1 MKFWRAIAYLINK
14 LWLLLAILLVTSAV
28 LLSAA
33 RFALPHLDHYRT
45 DIERFVAR
53 QYGQE
58 VGIGALNAK
67 WTSRGPTLVL
77 EHVEL
82 VTDERLPFE
91 LEVGE
96 IHVVLSFWQSLVDRQ
111 LVFEEFVL
119 DNISLELYL
128 HQGSSSKLPLLEAL
142 EKLLLQQ
149 LEHFQVRNSRLH
161 LHTPDGRRRTISI
174 EGLRWLN
181 RDGTRQ
187 ATGRFSVPDVTANH
201 LNFIAEFDS
210 KSVHALTGSLY
221 VEASHLDVS
230 PWLTQLTHTAD
241 IERAEFNLRG
251 WLDFENAQFIS
262 GQVHFDEN
270 HLQWR
275 RGEEV
280 HSLTTSATTWLLTP
294 QEQGW
299 LMNSEPLEVHIDG
312 QIWPIAKVAWEYNAG
327 GHVWNLN
334 ELDIRDFGP
343 VWSLFGSPGEEVRD
357 WSAGLQPY
365 GKVTDFKVKLT
376 PQRDWQIYVAADEL
390 SWQPYRGIPG
400 ISGLSFELWSSA
412 ERGRFEISG
421 HSVTLSSPSTFST
434 SQELAELVWRGYWA
448 RDELG
453 WSLRMPNAR
462 FSLPKADLI
471 QDFRLSG
478 GQNLDTRV
486 EWSIGSV
493 SRGMPALDV
502 LPLLPLQLGEK
513 LGAYLQH
520 AVKDGVLE
528 QLDMVWRGS
537 LADFPYRAGEGVFQA
552 KASLSQLNF
561 EFQPDWL
568 PIATEQAT
576 ILYKNE
582 TLHINAAQA
591 ILGEVEASAVSVQL
605 PDLLSPQRWMHIYA
619 QVQGNAVTARE
630 VFRQSPLES
639 SVGAALDQ
647 VIPSGNLTGA
657 LRLSVP
663 FFPEAE
669 VQLQG
674 EVTLPTQRVHLA
686 AIKTDI
692 DGVSG
697 VFSFRNS
704 TIEFKPKTASWHGIP
719 VNIELAGAAQDTGYQ
734 LKAAITG
741 EWTATE
747 IADAFPTAPMLEELA
762 GEIVSRAD
770 FEMNLNGETGFT
782 YNWAMRTNLTAL
794 ASQLPPPFNKEPG
807 EIWFWTTE
815 VQGNEAELFI
825 ETGVAD
831 KVVFN
836 GRLALGEAQ
845 LSAARIRLGPVEA
858 LELPPQG
865 LSINTTIA
873 QLNIAT
879 WVERWNSWQDKIA
892 QLPTALVSASP
903 SILSY
908 IPPLEHIAGSIEHVD
923 VWGQQFS
930 MVRTDLEHVDGHW
943 QGEINADQT
952 RMNIDFAEYSDAMRV
967 TADFLELQP
976 FALNNEPLDSA
987 ERGQASNNWLAKV
1000 PAVDFVCRICRYDGK
1015 DLGRVTFGLDPRLEG
1030 AQLRHLR
1037 LLKTGNRLDLA
1048 GGWNE
1053 LDGRLTSH
1061 VKGEFN
1067 SKNISALLQEWGNDS
1082 VVRDSETRLNLNLS
1096 WSGNLLE
1103 FNRDSIDGEIEFA
1116 MGSGYLRDVSD
1127 GGARLLSVLSLES
1140 IVRKLTLDFRDI
1152 FARGMF
1158 YSSFNG
1164 TLMIEDGAVGT
1175 QNTEMIGSAGD
1186 LTVKGTTNLVTEELD
1201 YQLSYTPKVTSSLPI
1216 LLAWMVNPPSGLAAL
1231 VIDRVLHEAKVI
1243 SRLQYRVT
1251 GTISEPVINEIQ
1263 REAKDVPIPEAELLQ
1278 IEAPSDPQQ
1287 EPSAQQQEPAASGQ
1301 PMVEQSE
1308 GSSHE
1313 PLH

>member
-1 MKFWRAIAYLINK
+1 MKLWRAIAYLINK

-33 RFALPHLDHYRT
+33 RFALPHLDHYRA
-45 DIERFVAR
+45 DIERFVEH

-67 WTSRGPTLVL
+67 WTSRGPTLIL
-77 EHVEL
+77 EQVEL

-96 IHVVLSFWQSLVDRQ
+96 IHVVLNFWQSLLDRQ

-119 DNISLELYL
+119 DDISVELYL
-128 HQGSSSKLPLLEAL
+128 HQGSNNKLPLLEAL

-149 LEHFQVRNSRLH
+149 LEHFQIRNSRLH
-161 LHTPDGRRRTISI
+161 LHTHDGRRRTISI

-241 IERAEFNLRG
+241 IDRAEFNLRG
-251 WLDFENAQFIS
+251 WIDFQNAQFIS

-270 HLQWR
+270 HLEWR
-275 RGEEV
+275 RGNEV

-312 QIWPIAKVAWEYNAG
+312 QVWPIAKVAWEYNAG
-327 GHVWNLN
+327 GHLWNLN

-357 WSAGLQPY
+357 WSSGLQPY
-365 GKVTDFKVKLT
+365 GKLTDFKVKLT
-376 PQRDWQIYVAADEL
+376 PERKWQIYVAAEEL

-400 ISGLSFELWSSA
+400 ISGLNFEFWSSG
-412 ERGRFEISG
+412 ERGRFEING
-421 HSVTLSSPSTFST
+421 RSVTLSSPSTFST
-434 SQELAELVWRGYWA
+434 TQELAELVWKGYWA
-448 RDELG
+448 RDEFG
-453 WSLRMPNAR
+453 WSIRMPNAR

-513 LGAYLQH
+513 LGEYLQH
-520 AVKDGVLE
+520 AVKDGVLD

-561 EFQPDWL
+561 EFQPSWL

-582 TLHINAAQA
+582 TLHINAEQA
-591 ILGEVEASAVSVQL
+591 RLGGVTATALSVQL
-605 PDLLSPQRWMHIYA
+605 PEILSGQRWMHIHG
-619 QVQGNAVTARE
+619 QFSGNAATARE
-630 VFRQSPLES
+630 VFRQSPLNNS
-639 SVGAALDQ
+639 IGAALDQ
-647 VIPSGNLTGA
+647 VVPSGSLTGE

-663 FFPEAE
+663 FFPNAE
-669 VQLQG
+669 IQLQG
-674 EVTLPTQRVHLA
+674 EVTLPPQRIHLA

-692 DGVSG
+692 DRVSG
-697 VFSFRNS
+697 VLSFRN
-704 TIEFKPKTASWHGIP
+704 TAIEFNPKNALWHGIP
-719 VNIELAGAAQDTGYQ
+719 VNIKVTGAMQDTGYR
-734 LKAAITG
+734 LNAVVSG
-741 EWTATE
+741 EWMATE
-747 IADAFPTAPMLEELA
+747 IADAFPAAPFLEEFA

-770 FEMNLNGETGFT
+770 FKMNLKGEGGFT
-782 YNWAMRTNLTAL
+782 YDWNMRTNLT
-794 ASQLPPPFNKEPG
+794 SVSSKLPAPFNKEPG
-807 EIWFWTTE
+807 EIWFWNTQ

-825 ETGVAD
+825 ETGIAE
-831 KVVFN
+831 KAMFN
-836 GRLALGEAQ
+836 GRLGLGDAQ
-845 LSAARIRLGPVEA
+845 LSSARVRVGQVEP
-858 LELPPQG
+858 LELPQQG
-865 LSINTTIA
+865 LSINTNVA
-873 QLNIAT
+873 ELSLAT
-879 WVERWNSWQDKIA
+879 WVERWNSWQQQVA
-892 QLPTALVSASP
+892 NLPAEPLTASP
-903 SILSY
+903 SLMSY
-908 IPPLEHIAGSIEHVD
+908 LPPLEQVEGTISHVD
-923 VWGQQFS
+923 VWGQEFS
-930 MVRTDLEHVDGHW
+930 SVRMDLHYGDSHW

-967 TADFLELQP
+967 TADFLELQA
-976 FALNNEPLDSA
+976 FELNKEA
-987 ERGQASNNWLAKV
+987 GAIEERGLVANNWLAKM
-1000 PAVDFVCRICRYDGK
+1000 PPIYFVCRICRYDGK

-1030 AQLRHLR
+1030 EQLRHLR
-1037 LLKTGNRLDLA
+1037 MLKTGNRLDLS
-1048 GGWNE
+1048 GGWSKQNE
-1053 LDGRLTSH
+1053 RLVSH
-1061 VKGEFN
+1061 LKGEFN

-1082 VVRDSETRLNLNLS
+1082 VVRDSETRLNVNLS

-1103 FNRDSIDGEIEFA
+1103 FNRHSVDGEIEFS

-1164 TLMIEDGAVGT
+1164 KLSVEDGVVGT

-1201 YQLSYTPKVTSSLPI
+1201 YHLSYTPKVTSSLPI

-1251 GTISEPVINEIQ
+1251 GTISEPVINEVQ
-1263 REAKDVPIPEAELLQ
+1263 REAKDVPLPEAELLQ
-1278 IEAPSDPQQ
+1278 IE
-1287 EPSAQQQEPAASGQ
+1287 EPSATQEEPSAPQQPNVAQGKGA
-1301 PMVEQSE
+1301 
-1308 GSSHE
+1308 SHE
-1313 PLH
+1313 ATR